1 MKSNEKK
8 NLTLKLTPLENAVI
22 HTKTEKSYLEL
33 MKVYEVGGWSF
44 MLGGLPTE
52 KNYWKRFKEKTC
64 ITTKVEYGFSPRNY
78 YQESGSEILSPNEF
92 YKKQRITPN
101 KIKVINRY
109 YKNKYKNDRKSK
121 T

>member
-78 YQESGSEILSPNEF
+78 YQERERKRGVGSNFERIKQCNNE
-92 YKKQRITPN
+92 TM
-101 KIKVINRY
+101 
-109 YKNKYKNDRKSK
+109 
-121 T
+121 